1 MTIRRKVIALFLIC
15 LTLGDPMSKLR
26 FAVLVFAIG
35 FSGFALAQTADQR
48 GACKADYDKY
58 CAGTMPG
65 GGRIVACL
73 NKQHDQLTDACRKV
87 LDSRKKK

>member
-1 MTIRRKVIALFLIC
+1 
-15 LTLGDPMSKLR
+15 MSKLR

-35 FSGFALAQTADQR
+35 FSGTVLAQTTDQR

-65 GGRIVACL
+65 GGRVVACL
-73 NKQHDQLTDACRKV
+73 NKQRDQLSDACRKV
-87 LDSRKKK
+87 LDSRKKQ